1 MTTRKILIDLTEPLP
16 LALLADPVDGAIV
29 LSLFCDA
36 RDDAA
41 NPADPRGWWGDALS
55 DSKHPGDRWGG
66 RLWTLARRAKH
77 TTETLRQA
85 EDLAREALRWLL
97 DDNEATTLSVQA
109 SAAPNE
115 TLLLAIAID
124 GQRIDLEIRQ

>member
-41 NPADPRGWWGDALS
+41 NPTDPRGWWGDALS
-55 DSKHPGDRWGG
+55 DGDRWGG

-97 DDNEATTLSVQA
+97 DDNEANTLSVSA
-109 SAAPNE
+109 SAAANE

>member
-55 DSKHPGDRWGG
+55 AGDRWGS

-85 EDLAREALRWLL
+85 EDLSREALRWLL
-97 DDNEATTLSVQA
+97 DDKEATTLNVNA

>member
-55 DSKHPGDRWGG
+55 AGDRWGG

-97 DDNEATTLSVQA
+97 DDNEANTLSVNA